1 MSNISDLRSGLA
13 TNLATISGLRTS
25 VDLPDNPNP
34 PVAVIGIEN
43 VNYDQAFAGGLV
55 EYNFRVTVLASRA
68 SDRMAQRRLDTYTST
83 ETGSVKL
90 AIESDKT
97 LGGNAFDVRVT
108 EMSNIGTVSL
118 GEISYLAADF
128 TVTVYAD

>member
-43 VNYDQAFAGGLV
+43 VAYDQAFAGGLV
-55 EYNFRVTVLASRA
+55 EYNFRVTLLASRA

-97 LGGNAFDVRVT
+97 LGGKAFDVRVT